1 MTTNGTSFD
10 AIRISLA
17 SPDQIKA
24 WSYGEVTKPETINYR
39 TLRPEKDGLFCERI
53 FGPIKDWDCG
63 CGKYKNIRY
72 KGVICDRCGVEV
84 TRAKVRRERMGHIAL
99 AAPVAHIWFSKGT
112 PSRLGVLLDISPRN
126 LERILYFSQYIVTSI
141 DEEKRLEAIGTL
153 KEFAETNKKSS
164 KKNQGGEEKNEEE
177 EDVNDQIEHR
187 LEELQDLKEGD
198 LLNELLYRDY
208 KDKYGPVF
216 NAEMGADAIL
226 KLLEKIDLEEISS
239 ELKKEIT
246 ITSGQKRKK
255 SLKRL
260 RIVGL

>member
-1 MTTNGTSFD
+1 MTTTGTSFD

-141 DEEKRLEAIGTL
+141 DEEKRSEAIDTLNEAKASTDDITL
-153 KEFAETNKKSS
+153 KAISDLRISKVLVHKGELDKALTQLAMINLTEFDSLKLELKGDVLLA
-164 KKNQGGEEKNEEE
+164 QGKTQEARASYQAARNALTQQTQNPLLDIK
-177 EDVNDQIEHR
+177 
-187 LEELQDLKEGD
+187 LQDLVE
-198 LLNELLYRDY
+198 
-208 KDKYGPVF
+208 
-216 NAEMGADAIL
+216 
-226 KLLEKIDLEEISS
+226 S
-239 ELKKEIT
+239 
-246 ITSGQKRKK
+246 
-255 SLKRL
+255 
-260 RIVGL
+260 